1 MAKSGSFDAG
11 IVTSSPVLRDYLY
24 SRMRSGAKLTLSDKL
39 LGLALLGHESARNYG
54 SEKLRPGEVFLSP
67 QVVGQLKGY
76 LLNSR
81 SDVDDILP
89 VPDILSDYF
98 NVSCGRITKVRT

>member
-1 MAKSGSFDAG
+1 MPKNSSPDAG

-98 NVSCGRITKVRT
+98 NVSCGKITKVRT